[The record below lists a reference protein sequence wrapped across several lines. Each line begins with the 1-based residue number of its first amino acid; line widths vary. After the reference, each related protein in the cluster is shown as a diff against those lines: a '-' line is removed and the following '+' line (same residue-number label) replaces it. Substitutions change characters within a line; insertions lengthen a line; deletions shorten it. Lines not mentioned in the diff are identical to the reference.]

1 MCASGGR
8 AEIKP
13 FFLSLNPW
21 NKTKHFVHD
30 PHYIKLQVYKQV
42 PRWWYLCILVV
53 AFAMAQATNYTGES
67 GLPWWALIV
76 FIIFAFFLCCFYATL
91 AAILGFYQFSSG
103 GTGFFQVRPS
113 LWCRDG
119 QGLTTIPL
127 DLIDRCSARTL
138 CLESLSPTCANLYFF
153 CCRTG
158 TEC

>member
-8 AEIKP
+8 AEIRP

-113 LWCRDG
+113 LWCCDG
-119 QGLTTIPL
+119 QVLTTFLFISSTDAL
-127 DLIDRCSARTL
+127 LLLRAWKAYRQHVRT
-138 CLESLSPTCANLYFF
+138 SVFSVAG
-153 CCRTG
+153 R
-158 TEC
+158 